1 MRWPLLAGL
10 VAITSLAACEPEP
23 SVDHYVLAL
32 SWQPAFCERNG
43 GKPECRELDGGDFAA
58 TNLALHGLWPNAA
71 EGDHP
76 FYCGV
81 AAGNRDA
88 DEAGDWCT
96 LPATG
101 ADQATQAD
109 LARVMP
115 GSASCLD
122 RHEWIKH
129 GSCTGL
135 GGDAYFDASVHLVR
149 EMQATR
155 LSKVLRANIGKEV
168 SRRGLLDA
176 FEADFGAGAAD
187 ALELLCRRQG
197 QRAYLT
203 EIRLALRSA
212 SIDKPL
218 SRNALFLGGPP
229 PHGGCPADIYL
240 DPAG

>member
-1 MRWPLLAGL
+1 MRWPLLAGF
-10 VAITSLAACEPEP
+10 VAITSLVACEPEP
-23 SVDHYVLAL
+23 GVDHYILAL
-32 SWQPAFCERNG
+32 SWQPAFCERNA

-71 EGDHP
+71 DGGPP

-81 AAGNRDA
+81 AAGNRGA

-96 LPATG
+96 LPTTG
-101 ADQATQAD
+101 ADQATQSD
-109 LARVMP
+109 LAQVMP

-129 GSCTGL
+129 GSCSGL
-135 GGDAYFDASVHLVR
+135 GGDAYFDAAVHLVR

-155 LSKVLRANIGKEV
+155 LSKLLRANIGKEV

-176 FEADFGAGAAD
+176 FEADFGAGAAA
-187 ALELLCRRQG
+187 ALEVTCRKDSG
-197 QRAYLT
+197 RAYLA
-203 EIRLALRSA
+203 EIRLALRPEA
-212 SIDKPL
+212 IDKPL
-218 SRNALFLGGPP
+218 SRNALFLYGPP
-229 PHGGCPADIYL
+229 PHGGCPAQIYL